1 VSRAQAF
8 VRAAARRNPG
18 TPQPGA
24 LRVAEASNMLQML
37 KSEIIACLKI
47 YNDAKRDPDKL
58 ASMGFAIAMN
68 NLKVATSQTILQI
81 INHAMLVC
89 GIMGYKNGTPYSLG
103 RHLRDAHSAQ
113 LMISNE
119 RILGNT
125 ATMLL
130 IHKQNTSLLG

>member
-1 VSRAQAF
+1 
-8 VRAAARRNPG
+8 N
-18 TPQPGA
+18 
-24 LRVAEASNMLQML
+24 
-37 KSEIIACLKI
+37 LKI
-47 YNDAKRDPDKL
+47 A
-58 ASMGFAIAMN
+58 ASQM
-68 NLKVATSQTILQI
+68 ILQI

-89 GIMGYKNGTPYSLG
+89 GIMGYKNDTPFSLG